1 MKLACSQDDGQESVS
16 DSEMAGTGAGP
27 GMRSGGYLGT
37 MMGEDSNSMDV
48 ERMLQQ

>member
-1 MKLACSQDDGQESVS
+1 MGY
-16 DSEMAGTGAGP
+16 AGSS
-27 GMRSGGYLGT
+27 SGGAMMMS

>member
-1 MKLACSQDDGQESVS
+1 
-16 DSEMAGTGAGP
+16 
-27 GMRSGGYLGT
+27 MRSQEEGESASDPEVAAQQMHYAGSSSAM

>member
-1 MKLACSQDDGQESVS
+1 MNY
-16 DSEMAGTGAGP
+16 AGSNNSAV
-27 GMRSGGYLGT
+27 GMM